1 VRITKTQLF
10 VHGASGSGGRET
22 DASTSTT
29 ASCAFSYPITGW
41 RESCRRDTIE
51 GVLMILTP
59 PLREYRRPGPAVF
72 RGGPPPRYEPPREP
86 EPVRR
91 RRRIQRYLPGQA
103 RFTRVAQRVRRP
115 LRRRG

>member
-1 VRITKTQLF
+1 VAL
-10 VHGASGSGGRET
+10 
-22 DASTSTT
+22 
-29 ASCAFSYPITGW
+29 SYPITGW

-59 PLREYRRPGPAVF
+59 PLREYRRPGPVVF

-86 EPVRR
+86 EPFRR
-91 RRRIQRYLPGQA
+91 RRRIQRYLLGQA
-103 RFTRVAQRVRRP
+103 RFTRAAQRVRRP